1 MRFTKHLGDPIGVTL
16 IEALVK
22 NEHVLYIWKSLPHS
36 LAKLQ
41 EATGKKSLF
50 TKRKCLFN

>member
-1 MRFTKHLGDPIGVTL
+1 MRFGKGLGDPIDVTL
-16 IEALVK
+16 MEALVK
-22 NEHVLYIWKSLPHS
+22 NEHALYIWKSLPHS

-50 TKRKCLFN
+50 TKRRCLFN